1 MALLD
6 GARSVGCVS
15 QLVGA
20 CSPETGGATSSG
32 SAPLHAACDKG
43 LRHVVGALVAAGAN
57 VEEKDVTGAS
67 ALLHA
72 CRKVGMS

>member
-15 QLVGA
+15 QLVGV

-32 SAPLHAACDKG
+32 LAPLHAACDKG
-43 LRHVVGALVAAGAN
+43 LQDVVRALVAAGAK
-57 VEEKDVTGAS
+57 VDEKDVAGAS

-72 CRKVGMS
+72 CRKVGMG